1 MAIDTIKSTA
11 VLDGAIATADIAD
24 DAVTNAKI
32 GAGAVGT
39 TEVANDAITG
49 DKVSN
54 TLVIASQLQT
64 PSVAGSADTD
74 TSVSFPGSNI
84 VQMNNAATA
93 RHKFHTLNGNSL
105 FEVQA
110 SSTGGS
116 GAGGAFLKFKGSN
129 GTPVDIASIDG
140 SMTNGTATS
149 ESGILSFFTMNS
161 GTSSEKVRIFSNGA
175 MAVPNGIAIG
185 NGINAAASNLLD
197 DYEEGTWTP
206 NCATPGVSGS
216 YSVQLGRYIKVGN
229 LVQCI
234 FNLTTNGSYTGS
246 TSSVFQLGGLPFANK
261 YYNGSLYAGGN
272 IGYYFNINTV
282 DTCKQ
287 IVYQIPSASASAFE
301 LKGTGDNQG
310 EISIIVSNFNS
321 NSVIRGQLVYHT
333 A

>member
-1 MAIDTIKSTA
+1 MAIDTIKSSA

-24 DAVTNAKI
+24 SAVTTAK
-32 GAGAVGT
+32 
-39 TEVANDAITG
+39 VANDAITG

-84 VQMNNAATA
+84 VQMNNGATA
-93 RHKFHTLNGNSL
+93 RHKFHNLNGNSL
-105 FEVQA
+105 FEVES

-116 GAGGAFLKFKGSN
+116 GAGGAMIRFKGSN
-129 GTPVDIASIDG
+129 GTPVNIASIDG
-140 SMTNGTATS
+140 SMTSGGAGA

-161 GTSSEKVRIFSNGA
+161 GTSSEKARIFSNGV
-175 MAVPNGIAIG
+175 MGIPNGITLG
-185 NGINAAASNLLD
+185 NGINPAASNLLD

-272 IGYYFNINTV
+272 IGYYFNINTNDAV
-282 DTCKQ
+282 KQ
-287 IVYQIPSASASAFE
+287 MVYQIPSGSATAFE
-301 LKGTGDNQG
+301 LKGTADNSG
-310 EISIIVSNFNS
+310 EISIVVSNMNS